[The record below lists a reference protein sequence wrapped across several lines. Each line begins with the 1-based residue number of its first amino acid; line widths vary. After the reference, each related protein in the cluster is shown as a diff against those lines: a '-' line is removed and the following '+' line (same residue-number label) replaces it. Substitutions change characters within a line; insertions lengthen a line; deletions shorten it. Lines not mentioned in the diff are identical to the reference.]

1 MASTNVGGSIGRAG
15 AGAAHDVAPWIVRM
29 ARVGYA
35 AKAVLYGTIGV
46 LAARVALGEGGET
59 TDSRGALRTVLE
71 APFGRTL
78 LFLMAAGLVSYA
90 LWRVVQAI
98 TDPERRGS
106 DAKGIALRSSFA
118 ARGLLHL
125 GVAFTAFR
133 MAMRNGEES
142 SGGDTG
148 AAGGAGG
155 AGGTGGTGG
164 AGGAAGGG
172 GQEEMAARTLE
183 APGGETLLW
192 LVGAAVLGYGLYQL
206 YRAYAAKLSKQ
217 LDLGQLSAETG
228 RWAIGMSRFGI
239 AARGVVFCLTGFFV
253 VRAAMAHD
261 PNQAGGVDRS
271 LDALGQMGTWP
282 LAVVA
287 IGLVA
292 YGAYEMLNARYRL
305 ITVAG

>member
-1 MASTNVGGSIGRAG
+1 MAATNMGGPIGRAG
-15 AGAAHDVAPWIVRM
+15 ASAAHEVAPWIVRM

-35 AKAVLYGTIGV
+35 AKAVLYATIGV

-59 TDSRGALRTVLE
+59 TDSRGALRTVLD
-71 APFGRTL
+71 APFGRAL
-78 LFLMAAGLVSYA
+78 LFLIAAGLVGYA

-106 DAKGIALRSSFA
+106 DAKGIALRGSFA

-125 GVAFTAFR
+125 GIAVSAFR
-133 MAMRNGEES
+133 MATRDGEEP
-142 SGGDTG
+142 SG
-148 AAGGAGG
+148 
-155 AGGTGGTGG
+155 
-164 AGGAAGGG
+164 GGG

-183 APGGETLLW
+183 APGGETLLM
-192 LVGAAVLGYGLYQL
+192 LVGAGVIGYGLYQL

-239 AARGVVFCLTGFFV
+239 AARGVVFCLTGFFL

-261 PNQAGGVDRS
+261 PDQVGGVDRS
-271 LDALGQMGTWP
+271 LDALGRMGTWP

-287 IGLVA
+287 IGLIA
-292 YGAYEMLNARYRL
+292 YGAYEMLNARYRR